1 MVSGISLTEARGFWE
16 PILKLPV
23 AAHDW
28 VRAFLEVWFRI
39 GLAGNT
45 KNFESIWSEMI
56 RHMLDSQTWSPDSK
70 YGWYHVHD
78 VVAELMGIR
87 SARTSLGQAKYVPLV
102 KAVAPAYERWMGRWI
117 KEGDLA
123 TSLAYFLSTES
134 GSILLP
140 QGMRHVAAVLP
151 SFSASEWRRERLTD
165 ALSAA
170 VRTCWKKYR
179 DQVRS
184 DPDFWKAF
192 LTVLN
197 ALCARQDA
205 VALSIQL
212 EARSSV

>member
-1 MVSGISLTEARGFWE
+1 
-16 PILKLPV
+16 
-23 AAHDW
+23 
-28 VRAFLEVWFRI
+28 
-39 GLAGNT
+39 
-45 KNFESIWSEMI
+45 
-56 RHMLDSQTWSPDSK
+56 
-70 YGWYHVHD
+70 
-78 VVAELMGIR
+78 MGIR